1 MKRLPVCFGDFL
13 PHDRSCN
20 GHGTVTACLVRDRCS
35 AFQHHLDDT
44 RGQREVLLRVTP
56 RFTYAQPELIAE
68 LDLKVGRLGIRD
80 VLISR
85 AKGRT
90 QTRHIVPTGPSA
102 EDLIQLFVDELS
114 QVSRR
119 KVKPRLGA
127 ADVGELFCGPRRNKD
142 LPGVS
147 NVRCIFVRVHSID
160 YDLVCGI
167 KPKRAYSL
175 VDITIPM
182 QHFELLFSKKERAGF
197 TVVSNE
203 LTTTLLDLDRYRCS
217 IAAHRLAA
225 AINGGPLDKPR
236 AS

>member
-20 GHGTVTACLVRDRCS
+20 GHGTETACLVRDRCS

-56 RFTYAQPELIAE
+56 RFTYAQPDLIAA

-80 VLISR
+80 GLISR
-85 AKGRT
+85 AKGRILA
-90 QTRHIVPTGPSA
+90 RRIVPTGPSA
-102 EDLIQLFVDELS
+102 EDLVQLFVDELS
-114 QVSRR
+114 QASRR

-127 ADVGELFCGPRRNKD
+127 ADVGEIFCISKWRAC
-142 LPGVS
+142 
-147 NVRCIFVRVHSID
+147 VRCVYVRVHSTDQHLI
-160 YDLVCGI
+160 CEI

-175 VDITIPM
+175 VDITVPM
-182 QHFELLFSKKERAGF
+182 LNFELLFSKKERAGLTF
-197 TVVSNE
+197 TSSE
-203 LTTTLLDLDRYRCS
+203 STTTLLDMDRYRCS

-236 AS
+236 TP